1 MQMQGVYL
9 SYLMGKNHIT
19 SAVIECEC
27 GLSAASVSRIRS
39 GKLEVPEEEYANI
52 LKAAKGSIDA
62 YHIFC
67 DQLNKSP
74 QVITPE
80 NKEEAAIALS
90 AMRQFFEDQM
100 AEMEARFAAEIDRL
114 TAAHEREL
122 QTIERIH
129 EREIARL
136 EALYA
141 KHLQR

>member
-9 SYLMGKNHIT
+9 SYLMGKNHVT
-19 SAVIECEC
+19 SAVIESSC
-27 GLSAASVSRIRS
+27 GLSAASVSRLRS
-39 GKLEVPEEEYANI
+39 GKLELPESEFALVLQSVN
-52 LKAAKGSIDA
+52 GSLDA
-62 YHIFC
+62 YHVFC
-67 DQLNKSP
+67 DQLNRSP

-129 EREIARL
+129 DREIARL
-136 EALYA
+136 ESLYL
-141 KHLQR
+141 KQLQK